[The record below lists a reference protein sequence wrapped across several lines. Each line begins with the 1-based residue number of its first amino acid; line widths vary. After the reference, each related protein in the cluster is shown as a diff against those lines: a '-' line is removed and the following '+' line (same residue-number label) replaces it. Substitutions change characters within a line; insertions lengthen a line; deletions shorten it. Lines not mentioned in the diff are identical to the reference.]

1 MATEI
6 NIQNVGYRYSQSGDS
21 VLSDISLMIGAG
33 EFVTLLGPSGSG
45 KTTLLKLIAGLIEP
59 QQGVIQLGGRDV
71 THLPMHRRNIGF
83 VFQHYAL
90 FPHLSAAAN
99 VAFPL
104 KVRRVP
110 AVQIRQR
117 VDAVLELVGLSEFA
131 KARPRELSGGQQ
143 QRVAVARALVFNPD
157 VLLMDEPLGALDRK
171 LRDMLCRELRRLQ
184 REIGVTTVYVTH
196 DQHEALVLS
205 NRIAVMEAGR
215 IRQVDV
221 PENVYRQ
228 PSEQFVAEFMG
239 DINML
244 ECAIVH
250 LDGNTIRLCTPDG
263 LALHAAR
270 QNGAVPDGNV
280 VQCALRPEHLTVSAE
295 QRHADI
301 CWQGRLHT
309 LVFQGSRSQATVEVG
324 AGRMI
329 TAETRGSDNAL
340 REGATVW
347 LTASAKD
354 VMLLE

>member
-6 NIQNVGYRYSQSGDS
+6 NIQNVGYRYSQSGDN

-59 QQGVIQLGGRDV
+59 QMGAIQLGGRDV

-104 KVRRVP
+104 KARRVP
-110 AVQIRQR
+110 AVQIKER

-171 LRDMLCRELRRLQ
+171 LRDMLSRELRRLQ

-196 DQHEALVLS
+196 DQYEALVLS

-228 PSEQFVAEFMG
+228 PSERFVAEFMG

-244 ECAIVH
+244 ECDIVH
-250 LDGNTIRLCTPDG
+250 VDGDTVRLATADG
-263 LALHAAR
+263 LALHAAC
-270 QNGAVPDGNV
+270 QNGAVPGGDL

-295 QRHADI
+295 QHHADI
-301 CWQGRLHT
+301 CWQGRLRT

-329 TAETRGSDNAL
+329 IAETRGLDGAL

-354 VMLLE
+354 VMLLG